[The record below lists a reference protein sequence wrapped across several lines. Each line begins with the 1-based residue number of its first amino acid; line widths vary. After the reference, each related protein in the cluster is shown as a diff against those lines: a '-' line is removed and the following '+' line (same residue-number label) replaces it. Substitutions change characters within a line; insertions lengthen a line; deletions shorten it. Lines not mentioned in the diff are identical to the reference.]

1 MSRHVHTDAPDG
13 RGVAPTLA
21 QLGDLAILAGLCIL
35 ALLGL
40 HSTYGGTAYL
50 VAGAVGVAAG
60 LLTGYAGAA
69 LGLPAPVVA
78 AMTVAAYFLVG
89 LVSPGPRSPSGLVDL
104 AGHGWKQL
112 LTTLPPI
119 GNSGPLLGLPFLLGL
134 VAAALGSS
142 LALRTRPSFA
152 PLIAP
157 AALLAGAILLG
168 MPKASSL
175 LLGGAFVAVALGWA
189 AMRHHRT
196 RPTVQHGSRQTTR
209 LALAVGML
217 AVAALGAS
225 AIGPGL
231 PLAKANRRVVLRNY
245 VHPPF
250 DVQQYPSPLSGFRK
264 YTKNGPL
271 YDKTLFT
278 ASGLPAGASLHI
290 ATMNTYDGLVWGT
303 GDPSLTTSSSAT
315 FQRVGTSISTTARGT
330 SATVSVQIAADYND
344 VWLPTAG
351 QLSGVSFAGPQRKAY
366 GAQFRYNLDTST
378 GVIPQR
384 LRGGDTYTTHAVV
397 PPPSPDPT
405 HATPFGGEGIAPEF
419 TAFLASAVGQ
429 WTNGVNGI
437 WPQVMAVARHLREAG
452 KYSDGAGDEAQYLPG
467 HSVGRLT
474 SFLAARQL
482 VGDDEQYAAIF
493 ALMANFLGVPTR
505 VVLGAAPE
513 SGGVIKGK
521 DVHAWVEVH
530 VADGSWLAIPTSQFT
545 PDTSKRP
552 DKIPPQEQQN
562 TSASVVPPPNAV
574 HPPSTNDSPDQPNT
588 RVDHRRS
595 DRQSS
600 HGSGFHIP
608 HAILVVGTYG
618 GPPVLAILLA
628 CLGIVGTKL
637 MRRNRRR
644 TRGAPSTRVAAGWR
658 ELIDHARDLGGAVP
672 AGQTRREDARSV
684 APLGLE
690 SLASSADAV
699 VFGPGRPLPESATW
713 YWSEVDRMRS
723 QMSNAV
729 SRWQRLRAAVSL
741 RSLRAPRRQIVA

>member
-1 MSRHVHTDAPDG
+1 MSRHVLEQSPDG
-13 RGVAPTLA
+13 RRVALTLA
-21 QLGDLAILAGLCIL
+21 QLGDLAILAGLCVI

-60 LLTGYAGAA
+60 LLVGYTGAA
-69 LGLPAPVVA
+69 FGLPAPLVA
-78 AMTVAAYFLVG
+78 AMTVVAYFLVG
-89 LVSPGPRSPSGLVDL
+89 LVSPGPRSPSGLADL

-119 GNSGPLLGLPFLLGL
+119 GDSGPLLGLPFLLGL

-152 PLIAP
+152 PLLAP
-157 AALLAGAILLG
+157 AALFAGAILLG

-175 LLGGAFVAVALGWA
+175 LLGGAFVAVGLGWA
-189 AMRHHRT
+189 ALRHHRT

-209 LALAVGML
+209 LALALAML

-250 DVQQYPSPLSGFRK
+250 DVQQYPSPLAGFRK

-271 YDKTLFT
+271 YDRTLFT
-278 ASGLPAGASLHI
+278 ASGLPAGAGLHI

-303 GDPSLTTSSSAT
+303 GDPSLTTSSTAT
-315 FQRVGTSISTTARGT
+315 FQRVGTSISTSAPGT
-330 SATVSVQIAADYND
+330 SATVSVQVAADYDD

-351 QLSGVSFAGPQRKAY
+351 QLSAVSFAGPQRKSY
-366 GAQFRYNLDTST
+366 GAQFRYNLDTAT

-384 LRGGDTYTTHAVV
+384 LHGGDAYTIHAVV
-397 PPPSPDPT
+397 QPWPDPT
-405 HATPFGGEGIAPEF
+405 HATPFGGADISAEF

-429 WTNGVNGI
+429 WTNGVNGT

-493 ALMANFLGVPTR
+493 ALMANFLDVPTR
-505 VVLGAAPE
+505 VVLGATPE
-513 SGGVIKGK
+513 SGGVVKGK

-530 VADGSWLAIPTSQFT
+530 VADGRWLAIPTSEFM

-552 DKIPPQEQQN
+552 DKIPPQQQQN

-588 RVDHRRS
+588 RVDHRHS
-595 DRQSS
+595 DKQSA
-600 HGSGFHIP
+600 HGAGFHLP
-608 HAILVVGTYG
+608 HAIVVAGTYG

-628 CLGIVGTKL
+628 CFGIVGTKV

-684 APLGLE
+684 AALGLE
-690 SLASSADAV
+690 PLASSADAV
-699 VFGPGRPLPESATW
+699 VFGRGHPLPESATW

-723 QMSNAV
+723 QMSNTV